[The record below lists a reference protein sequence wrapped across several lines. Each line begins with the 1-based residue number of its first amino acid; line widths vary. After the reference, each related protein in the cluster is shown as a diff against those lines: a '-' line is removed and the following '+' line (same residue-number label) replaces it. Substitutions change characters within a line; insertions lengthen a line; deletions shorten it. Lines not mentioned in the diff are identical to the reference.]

1 MIDRLNVLF
10 DMSVKRVSLISVL
23 EIYIKLL

>member
-10 DMSVKRVSLISVL
+10 DMSVKRVSLISAL